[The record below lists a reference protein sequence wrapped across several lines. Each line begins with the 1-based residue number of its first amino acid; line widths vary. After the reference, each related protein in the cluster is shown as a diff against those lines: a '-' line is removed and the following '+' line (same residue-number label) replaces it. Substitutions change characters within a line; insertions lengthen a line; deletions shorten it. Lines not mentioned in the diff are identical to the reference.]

1 MSYPTS
7 RVRSD
12 VSANAIFS
20 PREMKQYLRWQNLH
34 TTLRLH
40 ELGFL
45 PTADEYEDFQ
55 QWLRKQD
62 SGYFSDIFEDVAEHI
77 KPPSADEPP
86 TAILCRHTMHP
97 ITAGQLRRRCPVC
110 TVDMYISYT
119 RALEKALRSAGG
131 RKPKCVNETAS
142 PLQEGLY
149 AAFVTAKLQA
159 LRYLDEFEQLAEKE
173 AKWSAQHPEWKNEE
187 TRTADQALDLYW
199 SETGALT
206 KAQPQVSKKAK
217 AVNFA
222 PDTEF
227 EQRRPQEYFRRKSLR
242 YEPGRYTLEEEDT
255 EEDIVSEDSEDYS
268 RAPILL
274 EAGLGDANVNIVN
287 FYDFTQTIGVL
298 SDVIRWNEAGIRK
311 AESPL
316 VGPDEI
322 CRLELLD
329 EEEDDDDED
338 DESDWDMEDGET
350 DGSDYIYFEA
360 EEDCNFV
367 VFGED

>member
-1 MSYPTS
+1 
-7 RVRSD
+7 
-12 VSANAIFS
+12 
-20 PREMKQYLRWQNLH
+20 MKQYLRWQNLH
-34 TTLRLH
+34 TTLRPK

-55 QWLRKQD
+55 QWLKKQD
-62 SGYFSDIFEDVAEHI
+62 SGYFSDVFEDVVEHI
-77 KPPSADEPP
+77 KPASADEPP

-97 ITAGQLRRRCPVC
+97 VTAGQLRRRCPVC
-110 TVDMYISYT
+110 TIDMYISYT
-119 RALEKALRSAGG
+119 RALEKALRNAGG
-131 RKPKCVNETAS
+131 RAPKCVMTAAS

-159 LRYLDEFEQLAEKE
+159 LCYLEEFERLAEEE
-173 AKWSAQHPEWKNEE
+173 AKWSAQHPEWSNEDA
-187 TRTADQALDLYW
+187 RTADRALALYW
-199 SETGALT
+199 SENGGLMKSET
-206 KAQPQVSKKAK
+206 KSPKKAK
-217 AVNFA
+217 AVSFA

-227 EQRRPQEYFRRKSLR
+227 DERRPQDYYRRNSLR
-242 YEPGRYTLEEEDT
+242 YEPGRYTLEEQDE

-274 EAGLGDANVNIVN
+274 EQGPGETNVNVVN

-316 VGPDEI
+316 IGPEEMS
-322 CRLELLD
+322 RLELLD
-329 EEEDDDDED
+329 DEDDDDED

-360 EEDCNFV
+360 EEDCSFV